1 MADTPY
7 ALGMSALFNGTY
19 DLAGGTMKLMLVNIA
34 GGHYTPNFVTDQF
47 LSAIA
52 SGDRVSSTAALT
64 GISVVAG
71 TGPKSTF
78 DAANTVFSSVTG
90 AACGAVVA
98 YLDTGNPATSP
109 LIFYFD
115 SWSGLPVTPTGSD
128 INVTFSGSG
137 IAVMT

>member
-7 ALGMSALFNGTY
+7 ALGMNAMFNGTY
-19 DLAGGTMKLMLVNIA
+19 NFAGGTMKLMLVNIA
-34 GGHYTPNFVTDQF
+34 GGHYTPNFVTDQY

-52 SGDRVSSTAALT
+52 SGDRISSTGALT
-64 GISVVAG
+64 GISVTAG

-78 DAANTVFSSVTG
+78 TASNTVFSSVSG
-90 AACGAVVA
+90 SAAGAVVA

-109 LIFYFD
+109 LIWYFD
-115 SWSGLPVTPTGSD
+115 SWSGLPITPDGSD